1 MKYYLMENKL
11 TEEDNYSARVQVE
24 VSHNLDG
31 IINLILDRR
40 NVMSRTD
47 LVAAFNAFFETV
59 QGCIERGES
68 INLPLFNMGYSI
80 SGVFDDDD
88 DTYDAARHRLKV
100 NLNDGLLIT
109 KAIENIK
116 LTKVEAHDTE
126 PDIKN
131 FKDTASN
138 TVNQTLTP
146 GSIFELTGSRLK
158 IVGDEALTGLFFVAK
173 DGSETRVSLI
183 AQNSYKKLI
192 AQAPKLPPGTYR
204 LRLRTQSTGGS
215 HLTKEPKE
223 STSAFI
229 LTVK

>member
-146 GSIFELTGSRLK
+146 GSIFELTGNRLK
-158 IVGDEALTGLFFVAK
+158 IVGDEALTGLFFVAE

-204 LRLRTQSTGGS
+204 LRLRTQNTGGK